1 LTPILLGLLG
11 LGLFGAANS
20 EVRRFERA
28 ASLDFAG
35 MLQGEGKRVEVRA
48 KVGPEGIF
56 GDVHAVHIR
65 ADHFAID
72 GLPLFTEP
80 NRSTKGHVRS
90 LRLELEDFVLAGLSV
105 RRLRAEI
112 PDCRFDFSLALRRRQ
127 MRISRSGVGTGEVE
141 IGEKDLERYVLV
153 KHPEIKRCQLRI
165 DRDKILVD
173 GFVQTPLI
181 ASEFF
186 LVARLEPAEG
196 TKLVLAYPRLLLGG
210 QPASEAM
217 RTVLLKALNPVIDL
231 DRDLKLFGAV
241 QVQRLVLRD
250 GTLRAVGAV
259 RLPEKPEPPAP

>member
-28 ASLDFAG
+28 ASRDFAG

-48 KVGPEGIF
+48 KVGPEGLF
-56 GDVHAVHIR
+56 GDVHAVDIH

-80 NRSTKGHVRS
+80 DRSTKGHVRS
-90 LRLELEDFVLAGLSV
+90 LRLDLEDFVLAGLSV

-141 IGEKDLERYVLV
+141 IAEKDLERYVLF
-153 KHPEIKRCQLRI
+153 KHPEIKRCELRI

-173 GFVQTPLI
+173 GHVQSLLVN
-181 ASEFF
+181 SDFF
-186 LVARLEPAEG
+186 LVARLEASEG
-196 TKLVLAYPRLLLGG
+196 SKLVLAYPRLLLNG

-217 RTVLLKALNPVIDL
+217 RDVLLKALNPVIDL
-231 DRDLKLFGAV
+231 DRDLKLYGAV

-250 GTLRAVGAV
+250 GTLRATGLVKLPV
-259 RLPEKPEPPAP
+259 RPESRVP